1 MPPACSLASAKPSSQ
16 AITYTLG
23 TPLVC
28 YSRTPKHS
36 YPSYATHTRACIYC
50 PSFPQSHVIMA
61 HTLFSKQ
68 CAQQYRPSPYQ
79 TFHTSCPQFQTH
91 NTHPP
96 TLHFTTPW
104 VTSHIDEV
112 NNSTSVSH
120 NPPAR
125 KLPAQYASQQKPE
138 GPLAHFHQTSLNAL
152 NTPGKMYQSTCPV
165 KCAYKA
171 FPMCTITYHSCAIS
185 LAQKW

>member
-1 MPPACSLASAKPSSQ
+1 
-16 AITYTLG
+16 
-23 TPLVC
+23 
-28 YSRTPKHS
+28 
-36 YPSYATHTRACIYC
+36 
-50 PSFPQSHVIMA
+50 MA

-68 CAQQYRPSPYQ
+68 CAQQYRLSPYQ
-79 TFHTSCPQFQTH
+79 TSHASCPQFQTH

-112 NNSTSVSH
+112 NSSTSVSH

-138 GPLAHFHQTSLNAL
+138 GQLAHFHQTSLNAL
-152 NTPGKMYQSTCPV
+152 NTPGKMYQSTCPA
-165 KCAYKA
+165 KCAG
-171 FPMCTITYHSCAIS
+171 ISCVYYYIPFVCNYSGAKMVEFVQRKSHFIHAYRRFVAR
-185 LAQKW
+185 L